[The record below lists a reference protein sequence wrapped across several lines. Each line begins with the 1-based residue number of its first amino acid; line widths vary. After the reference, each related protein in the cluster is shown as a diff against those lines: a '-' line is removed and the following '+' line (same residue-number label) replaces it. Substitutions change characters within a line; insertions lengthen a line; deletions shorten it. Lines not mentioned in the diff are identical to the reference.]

1 MRDEDIFGNDDF
13 EIAISYANTRF
24 KFALARK
31 CKLYNYDKEIG
42 VNFSVYFDNVDKIS
56 FNDLQNLSSNYDF
69 GWKLTE
75 NNYLYGYRDRLGFD
89 SKIPFNVTVLL
100 TDISVFNY
108 DTNDYDD
115 LGSFLFN
122 INQKKWSTVELKL
135 KSANINDDSSIKIKF
150 DYKFIKTKPYK
161 SGLLGRILNYSE
173 YVLSDNKTYEL
184 SSVLNGERKQYDKNN
199 SNNIFDKNDDMWKI

>member
-1 MRDEDIFGNDDF
+1 MYE
-13 EIAISYANTRF
+13 
-24 KFALARK
+24 
-31 CKLYNYDKEIG
+31 
-42 VNFSVYFDNVDKIS
+42 
-56 FNDLQNLSSNYDF
+56 
-69 GWKLTE
+69 
-75 NNYLYGYRDRLGFD
+75 YRDRLGFD

-161 SGLLGRILNYSE
+161 SGFLGRILNYSE